1 MTVCVLITVV
11 PYDRVYFVYIMAS
24 ENRTTYVGVT
34 SNLCKRAYEHRSGRF
49 PGFTS
54 KYKVHKLVYWHS
66 FYEVTEAIAREKQIK
81 RWRREKKR
89 FLIEKL
95 NPQWLD
101 LYEAALSE
109 LLHD

>member
-1 MTVCVLITVV
+1 V
-11 PYDRVYFVYIMAS
+11 PYNRTYYVYIMAS
-24 ENRTTYVGVT
+24 DCGTLYVGVT
-34 SNLCKRAYEHRSGRF
+34 SNLCNRAYEHRTGKF

-66 FYEVTEAIAREKQIK
+66 FLEITDAIAREKQIK

-89 FLIEKL
+89 FLVEKM

-101 LYEAALSE
+101 LYELALQE
-109 LLHD
+109 LLHF